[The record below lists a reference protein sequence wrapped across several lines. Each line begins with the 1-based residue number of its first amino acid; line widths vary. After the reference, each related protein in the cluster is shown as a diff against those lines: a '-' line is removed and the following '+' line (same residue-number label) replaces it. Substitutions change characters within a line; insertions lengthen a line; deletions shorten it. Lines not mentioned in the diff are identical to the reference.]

1 MEIRDTILTRFTTT
15 DKSRA
20 QQETRARLLVAI
32 ACVAF
37 SVLAV
42 VPFFFMGALPD
53 GDAFQLRMP
62 VTHDMHLHYD
72 QMKSFHE
79 GLKAGEIYPRWEED
93 TNRGFGAPTTSYY
106 PPAIYYLT
114 SFFYWVAGDWTRALL
129 LVHLLMMIASA
140 AGIYLCARR
149 AMSRRAAAVAMI
161 SYIVL
166 PYHLID
172 QYHRAALA
180 ELLGFVW
187 MPFILLFAD
196 QLIRS
201 REQKEDTRLRASRW
215 LLGAAGLA
223 ASVGAFAWSHP
234 PTAYQF
240 FLAFGL
246 AALVTA
252 WMRRDVNGLIIT
264 AVAAGLGLAL
274 AAAYLYPAAV
284 GQDFIRH
291 EYVAESWPYHG
302 SYVFVHDL
310 PYARHHRGFFNMID
324 ATWVFGTATIAL
336 GATALMVFKRK
347 DRSLG
352 ERVMVWTLIGAFAS
366 FMMTKFSYPV
376 GRLIPKID
384 IGVFTWRMLSM
395 TTLAAAL
402 IAGAC
407 AQAAIESRDES
418 QRLNKLLTG
427 SLAALVMIGGM
438 IFGFSTNLVPQLRA
452 PVFVP
457 EQEHF
462 NDAMIPRS
470 APSNPRELPRVE
482 KAELVSGSGEISVE
496 RWEPQHRIIR
506 AEMKADDRLM
516 IRTFNF
522 PGWTMTVDGQPAS
535 VSEGEALR
543 MESSDGKQW
552 LVRAL
557 THKAP
562 DSRESRVTGREP
574 LGDMIIDLA
583 TGSHL
588 IRLDYT
594 GTAAQRAGGLVT
606 AISFVVLIAVAIVG
620 FIIRP
625 RARHKLDTASPVEEN
640 ALTTR

>member
-1 MEIRDTILTRFTTT
+1 MEIRDSTLSFTST
-15 DKSRA
+15 DKSRDR
-20 QQETRARLLVAI
+20 QETRARLLVAI

-37 SVLAV
+37 SALAV
-42 VPFFFMGALPD
+42 VPFFFMGASPAE
-53 GDAFQLRMP
+53 DAFQLRMP

-79 GLKAGEIYPRWEED
+79 GLKAGELYPRWEED

-114 SFFYWVAGDWTRALL
+114 SFFYWVAGDWTRSLL
-129 LVHLLMMIASA
+129 LVHLVMMIASGA
-140 AGIYLCARR
+140 AIYLCARR
-149 AMSRRAAAVAMI
+149 AMSRSAATVAMI
-161 SYIVL
+161 SYIML

-187 MPFILLFAD
+187 MPLILLFAD

-201 REQKEDTRLRASRW
+201 RDEDEDTRSRASRW
-215 LLGAAGLA
+215 LTGGAGLA
-223 ASVGAFAWSHP
+223 ASVGAFVWSHP

-246 AALVTA
+246 AALVMA
-252 WMRRDVNGLIIT
+252 WMRRDAKGLAIT
-264 AVAAGLGLAL
+264 AFACILGLAL

-284 GQDFIRH
+284 EQDFIRH
-291 EYVAESWPYHG
+291 EYVSESWPYHG

-310 PYARHHRGFFNMID
+310 PYAQYHRGFFNMID
-324 ATWVFGTATIAL
+324 ATWVFGTVAIAL
-336 GATALMVFKRK
+336 GAVALMALRRK

-352 ERVMVWTLIGAFAS
+352 ECVIAWTVVGAFAG
-366 FMMTKFSYPV
+366 FMMTKLSYPL

-407 AQAAIESRDES
+407 AQVARDARDES
-418 QRLNKLLTG
+418 QRLKKILTG
-427 SLAALVMIGGM
+427 SLAAFVLIGGM
-438 IFGFSTNLVPQLRA
+438 IFGLSANHATQLRA
-452 PVFVP
+452 PAFVP
-457 EQEHF
+457 EMEHF

-470 APSNPRELPRVE
+470 SPSNPRELPQVE
-482 KAELVSGSGEISVE
+482 KAELVEGSGEISIE

-506 AEMKADDRLM
+506 ADVKADDRLM

-522 PGWTMTVDGQPAS
+522 PGWTSAVDGKPVS
-535 VSEGEALR
+535 ISEGEALR
-543 MESSDGKQW
+543 IESTDGKQW

-557 THKAP
+557 THKA
-562 DSRESRVTGREP
+562 DSDEVRVTGREP
-574 LGDMIIDLA
+574 LGDMIIDLE

-588 IRLDYT
+588 IELDYT
-594 GTAAQRAGGLVT
+594 GTASQRAGGLVS
-606 AISFVVLIAVAIVG
+606 AFSFIALIAVAIVG
-620 FIIRP
+620 FIIRS

-640 ALTTR
+640 ALTTQ

>member
-1 MEIRDTILTRFTTT
+1 MEIRSLTRFTTT
-15 DKSRA
+15 DRSRDR
-20 QQETRARLLVAI
+20 QDRGRLLVAI

-37 SVLAV
+37 SALAV
-42 VPFFFMGALPD
+42 VPFFFMGVSSD
-53 GDAFQLRMP
+53 GDAFELRMP

-79 GLKAGEIYPRWEED
+79 GLKAGQLYPRWEED

-114 SFFYWVAGDWTRALL
+114 SFFYSIAGDWTRSLL
-129 LVHLLMMIASA
+129 LVHLLVMIASA

-149 AMSRRAAAVAMI
+149 AVSREAAAAAMI
-161 SYIVL
+161 AYITL

-201 REQKEDTRLRASRW
+201 RDEKEDTRSRASRW
-215 LLGAAGLA
+215 LTGAAGLA
-223 ASVGAFAWSHP
+223 ASVGGFAWSHP

-246 AALVTA
+246 AALAVA
-252 WMRRDVNGLIIT
+252 FARRDARGFIIT
-264 AVAAGLGLAL
+264 TIAALFGLAL

-284 GQDFIRH
+284 EQDFIRH
-291 EYVAESWPYHG
+291 EYVSESWPYHG
-302 SYVFVHDL
+302 SYVFVHAL
-310 PYARHHRGFFNMID
+310 PYAQHHRGFFNLID
-324 ATWVFGTATIAL
+324 AAWIFGTITIAL
-336 GATALMVFKRK
+336 GALLLIVFSKK
-347 DRSLG
+347 DRSLR
-352 ERVMVWTLIGAFAS
+352 ERVIVWTVVGAFAS
-366 FMMTKFSYPV
+366 FMMTKLSYPL

-395 TTLAAAL
+395 TTLASAL

-407 AQAAIESRDES
+407 WEVARRAREESH
-418 QRLNKLLTG
+418 RLQKLLTR
-427 SLAALVMIGGM
+427 SLAAFVLVGGV
-438 IFGFSTNLVPQLRA
+438 IFSVSVNIIPQFRA

-470 APSNPRELPRVE
+470 APSNPRELPQVE
-482 KAELVSGSGEISVE
+482 KAQLVEGSGEISIE
-496 RWEPQHRIIR
+496 RWEPQRRIIR
-506 AEMKADDRLM
+506 AEMKADDTLM
-516 IRTFNF
+516 IRAFNF
-522 PGWTMTVDGQPAS
+522 PGWRATVDREPVS

-543 MESSDGKQW
+543 VESSDGKQR

-557 THKAP
+557 AHKA
-562 DSRESRVTGREP
+562 DSDEFRIVGREP
-574 LGDMIIDLA
+574 LGDIVIDLA
-583 TGSHL
+583 AGSRV
-588 IRLDYT
+588 IELDYA
-594 GTAAQRAGGLVT
+594 GTEAQRAGERVT
-606 AISFVVLIAVAIVG
+606 VFSFVVLIAVAIVG

-625 RARHKLDTASPVEEN
+625 RARHKLDTARLVEEN